1 MNQVYL
7 YEIKTN
13 RLQDKKIKLGLIGTS
28 LAHGGAGK
36 IHALYSIA
44 FEKSGFEVHN
54 ILVNS
59 NISFAYAGRLFDL
72 GNHKSGFL
80 NRLKRFSLLK
90 KYIKQNELDYVIDF
104 RAKNKPWTE
113 LLLSRF
119 VFTCNYIPTIHS
131 FELGYYFPK
140 NKTLA
145 KLIYQKAF
153 KIVTVSKA
161 IQSRIEME
169 YDFKNVVTIENPI
182 DFDEINK
189 KAEQSI
195 LINLKFILA
204 AGRMDEDNI
213 KQFDRLLESYANSIL
228 PQNGIHFYFLGDGIQ
243 RTKLEE
249 LAKQLKVNDF
259 VHFMGFQTN
268 PYAFMKQAQFL
279 VLASRNE
286 GYPTVLVESLACGTP
301 VISFDCESGPN
312 EIIKDRINGLLVDNQ
327 NFDALTKAMN
337 LFVSDTNL
345 YETCLKNTKKALEKH
360 QFENVIAIWK
370 ETIFN
375 KSL

>member
-13 RLQDKKIKLGLIGTS
+13 RLQDKKIKVGLIGTS

-44 FEKSGFEVHN
+44 FEKSGYEVHN

-59 NISFAYAGRLFDL
+59 NISFAYAGNLFDL
-72 GNHKSGFL
+72 GNQKSGFL

-90 KYIKQNELDYVIDF
+90 KYIKENELDYLIDF
-104 RAKNKPWTE
+104 RAKNKPLME
-113 LLLSRF
+113 LLLNQF
-119 VFTCNYIPTIHS
+119 VFNCPYIPTVHS
-131 FELGYYFPK
+131 FELDYYFPK

-161 IQSRIEME
+161 IQTKIETK
-169 YDFKNVVTIENPI
+169 YGFNNVVTIENPM
-182 DFDEINK
+182 DFEEIKQQADKPIITN
-189 KAEQSI
+189 S
-195 LINLKFILA
+195 KFILA
-204 AGRMDEDNI
+204 VGRMDEDNI

-228 PQNGIHFYFLGDGIQ
+228 PNNAIHLYFLGDGSL
-243 RTKLEE
+243 RVKLEL
-249 LAKQLKVNDF
+249 LAKQLKVADYI
-259 VHFMGFQTN
+259 HFMGFQTN
-268 PYAFMKQAQFL
+268 PYAYMKHAQFL
-279 VLASRNE
+279 VLSSRNE

-312 EIIKDRINGLLVDNQ
+312 EIIKDKINGLLVDNQ

-337 LFVSDTNL
+337 LFISDSNL
-345 YETCLKNTKKALEKH
+345 YETCRTNAKESLEKH
-360 QFENVIAIWK
+360 QFEKVIAIWK
-370 ETIFN
+370 ETIFKN
-375 KSL
+375 

>member
-13 RLQDKKIKLGLIGTS
+13 RLQDKKIKVGLIGTS

-59 NISFAYAGRLFDL
+59 NISFVYAGRLFDL
-72 GNHKSGFL
+72 GNHKSGFF

-90 KYIKQNELDYVIDF
+90 KHIKQNELDYVIDF
-104 RAKNKPWTE
+104 RAKNKPWAE

-145 KLIYQKAF
+145 KLIYQRAF

-161 IQSRIEME
+161 IQSKIEKE
-169 YDFKNVVTIENPI
+169 YDFKNVLTIENPI
-182 DFDEINK
+182 DFEEINK
-189 KAEQSI
+189 KAEQPI
-195 LINLKFILA
+195 LTHSKFILA
-204 AGRMDEDNI
+204 VGRMDDDNI
-213 KQFDRLLESYANSIL
+213 KQFDQLIESYANSIL
-228 PQNGIHFYFLGDGIQ
+228 PQHAIHLYFLGDGVQ
-243 RTKLEE
+243 RVKLE
-249 LAKQLKVNDF
+249 LIAKQLKVADY

-268 PYAFMKQAQFL
+268 PYAYMKQAQFL
-279 VLASRNE
+279 VLSSRNE
-286 GYPTVLVESLACGTP
+286 GYPTVLVESLVCGTP

-312 EIIKDRINGLLVDNQ
+312 EIIRNEINGLLVENQ
-327 NFDALTKAMN
+327 NFDQLTLAMN
-337 LFVSDTNL
+337 RLVTDTAL
-345 YETCLKNTKKALEKH
+345 YENCRFNTKESLEKH
-360 QFENVIAIWK
+360 QFDKVIAIWR
-370 ETIFN
+370 ETIF
-375 KSL
+375 KK